1 MVLPQVVSMARSADA
16 LAIRQT
22 FVGLEIACFRHNRKR
37 TAGVLHGPPVEDI
50 AKAPQ
55 VAVFSWRRS
64 TALADP
70 VRR

>member
-1 MVLPQVVSMARSADA
+1 MVLPRWSLWLV
-16 LAIRQT
+16 LLTPWTIRQT
-22 FVGLEIACFRHNRKR
+22 FVWLEIAFFGHNRKR

-55 VAVFSWRRS
+55 EAVFSWPRS